1 MPSIRE
7 KTMKTGNKFYE
18 IRVCRG
24 RGKSYL
30 TTHLKSGASG
40 QRRCLNKYKLQRG
53 GYFVRHVV
61 ASNLVS
67 DNLSF

>member
-18 IRVCRG
+18 IRVSRG

-30 TTHLKSGASG
+30 TTRPKGGASG

-53 GYFVRHVV
+53 
-61 ASNLVS
+61 
-67 DNLSF
+67 

>member
-18 IRVCRG
+18 IRVRRG
-24 RGKSYL
+24 QGKSYL
-30 TTHLKSGASG
+30 TTHPKGGASG
-40 QRRCLNKYKLQRG
+40 QRRCLNKYKLQRCG
-53 GYFVRHVV
+53 HFVRHIV
-61 ASNLVS
+61 ASDLVS